1 MLENEWITQKEAARL
16 SGKTLKA
23 IHQLTRLGRLKTK
36 EMFGKR
42 LVNCEDVL
50 NFKPKKAGRPAK
62 MNKNYADTK

>member
-1 MLENEWITQKEAARL
+1 MIKTEWITQKEAARL

-42 LVNCEDVL
+42 LVKREEVL
-50 NFKPKKAGRPAK
+50 TFKPKKAGRPAT
-62 MNKNYADTK
+62 MNKICADTK